1 MNNYDQGD
9 WKGHNPSFISL
20 KIGEELRISIQST
33 TNPIQIKLVSG
44 TAEYFGHEL
53 VIDKTYTFHY
63 NKCFLFTWNG
73 CVLEVSG
80 QNIAEHT
87 YVSNSNH
94 QTMMNIIDIY
104 MKTIDKLK
112 DENKR
117 VLFLG
122 KSSSTIKTIFR
133 LFYSYS
139 RRKISDLYVL
149 NLNNRKQNG
158 NLGITLPECLSL
170 CKTDPN
176 IGLMEIPLFDDC
188 IGFEFHKLI
197 SYLGNEECSPIVL
210 EKIND
215 IMIGLASTTLIFGN
229 LEKWNQWSAQEWDL
243 FLTKWKIDDVI
254 VVGDEDFQQKLQN
267 YNIRLQKNQNLYF
280 IHILSGY
287 AAFDTN
293 WSQLKLQNQYKQYF
307 YNTDLITKD
316 VLLKPNT
323 SPNIKLLS
331 WKQNQWFKL
340 KTAHNKQWNESI
352 LPIQSEEEKKEK
364 NKIILEPILKWNQL
378 KIKQLVAVFNN
389 DGITDLPITIGFICI
404 ENINEQ
410 TGGIT
415 ILNPTAEEF
424 PINVKFCVGELLVL

>member
-1 MNNYDQGD
+1 M
-9 WKGHNPSFISL
+9 
-20 KIGEELRISIQST
+20 
-33 TNPIQIKLVSG
+33 
-44 TAEYFGHEL
+44 
-53 VIDKTYTFHY
+53 
-63 NKCFLFTWNG
+63 
-73 CVLEVSG
+73 
-80 QNIAEHT
+80 
-87 YVSNSNH
+87 
-94 QTMMNIIDIY
+94 
-104 MKTIDKLK
+104 
-112 DENKR
+112 
-117 VLFLG
+117 
-122 KSSSTIKTIFR
+122 
-133 LFYSYS
+133 
-139 RRKISDLYVL
+139 
-149 NLNNRKQNG
+149 
-158 NLGITLPECLSL
+158 
-170 CKTDPN
+170 
-176 IGLMEIPLFDDC
+176 
-188 IGFEFHKLI
+188 
-197 SYLGNEECSPIVL
+197 
-210 EKIND
+210 
-215 IMIGLASTTLIFGN
+215 
-229 LEKWNQWSAQEWDL
+229 
-243 FLTKWKIDDVI
+243 
-254 VVGDEDFQQKLQN
+254 VGDEDFQQKLQN